1 MRCPLNELPMNLD
14 QAEHIMAS
22 VFTLA
27 GSSKSKRRA
36 TAAMLVHFH
45 HGFPTVISSGVNG
58 TQPGESNVMEN
69 DDLTLSLDTVIHAEV
84 NCLNRMEE
92 YSMWAD
98 EKDILFCTDSPCPN
112 CLADLEA
119 EGVKT
124 VVYAREYRLTEHLD
138 ASKIKMFCLDMKSVE
153 LRMLRGIERMK
164 EVIATT
170 PVSN

>member
-1 MRCPLNELPMNLD
+1 MSAE

-27 GSSKSKRRA
+27 GASKSKRRA
-36 TAAMLVHFH
+36 TAAMLIHFH
-45 HGFPTVISSGVNG
+45 DGFPTIISSGVNG
-58 TQPGESNVMEN
+58 TMPGESNVMETP
-69 DDLTLSLDTVIHAEV
+69 DLTLSLNTVIHAEV

-92 YSMWAD
+92 YSLWAN
-98 EKDILFCTDSPCPN
+98 EQDILFCTDSPCPN

-124 VVYAREYRLTEHLD
+124 VVYAREYRLTDHLD
-138 ASKIKMFCLDMKSVE
+138 ASSIKMFCLDMKSVE
-153 LRMLRGIERMK
+153 HRMLRGIERMN

-170 PVSN
+170 PASE